1 MKKYEKN
8 KLEKT
13 IKEIKEV
20 LKPSKFDPNGSYTG
34 LTKDKEK
41 PIQDQDDL

>member
-1 MKKYEKN
+1 MKNNKDIKN
-8 KLEKT
+8 LIFQ
-13 IKEIKEV
+13 IKKE

-34 LTKDKEK
+34 LTDDNEK